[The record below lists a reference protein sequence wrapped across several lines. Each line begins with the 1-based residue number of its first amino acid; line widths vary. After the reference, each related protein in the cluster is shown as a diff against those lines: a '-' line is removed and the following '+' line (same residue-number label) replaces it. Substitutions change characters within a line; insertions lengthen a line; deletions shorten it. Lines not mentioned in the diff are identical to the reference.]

1 MYWIRDTYKTGRE
14 HDLLLFLLII
24 FSIIAITA
32 NRPLILLFVGFIGVY
47 MFLIHLYDKGIGK
60 KLVLENNRRSIRM
73 FEGEEM
79 DLEIVMKNQSFLPL
93 FNGYLSFTTDEKV
106 NSERFVRFNRK
117 QKNHYHV
124 PLLLMGK
131 REALIPI
138 SLKAVERGVVRLKD
152 IQFYVPHIMNF
163 EQVILSYKKFY
174 QTEILVYP
182 KLIPVSGIEEFPYN
196 NFGNQVTQF
205 SPFEDLLSPVGTRDY
220 EPTDPFHRIHWKA
233 SAKNQTL
240 QTKVYERNRN
250 ISWTIIVNIAE
261 SSPLGNVYLSP
272 QVEKYLSQAAYMC
285 QAITKQGYPIELYVN
300 ATRIGSRPFYLE
312 SESGREH
319 LKKALEL
326 LTRIEK
332 DCNVMPVTSLLHRV
346 DNMID
351 DSNIVVIIGE
361 LSDDSLHYTNKWSR
375 RGNNVFQV
383 IDSINGARLTEVKSE
398 RLVNYDA
405 K

>member
-1 MYWIRDTYKTGRE
+1 MYWIRDTFKTGQE
-14 HDLLLFLLII
+14 YELLLFFLLV

-32 NRPLILLFVGFIGVY
+32 NRPLILLVVGFIGIY
-47 MFLIHLYDKGIGK
+47 MLLIYLYDKRIGK
-60 KLVLENNRRSIRM
+60 NLVLEHTKRSIRM
-73 FEGEEM
+73 FEGEEV
-79 DLEIVMKNQSFLPL
+79 DLEIEMKNQSILPF

-106 NSERFVRFNRK
+106 GSVRFVRFNRK

-124 PLLLMGK
+124 PILLMGK
-131 REALIPI
+131 GEARIPI

-152 IQFYVPHIMNF
+152 IQFYFPHIMNF
-163 EQVILSYKKFY
+163 EQVILSYKGLY

-220 EPTDPFHRIHWKA
+220 VPSDPFHRIHWKA

-250 ISWTIIVNIAE
+250 ISWTIIVNISE

-272 QVEKYLSQAAYMC
+272 EMEKYISQAAFIF

-300 ATRIGSRPFYLE
+300 AARVGKMPFHLE

-332 DCNVMPVTSLLHRV
+332 DCNVIPVSSLLHRV

-351 DSNIVVIIGE
+351 DSNIVVVIGA
-361 LSDDSLHYTNKWSR
+361 LSDDSLHYTNKWNR
-375 RGNNVFQV
+375 RGNSVFQV
-383 IDSINGARLTEVKSE
+383 KDSLNGARLTEVKSE
-398 RLVNYDA
+398 RLVKYVA